1 MRNPGLFRPLFTL
14 AALLL
19 IAATST
25 WAQQDATTL
34 REPAPAETPYKLTA
48 GDYLFSGGAIGTDL
62 NLRHGSE
69 LGNVWLGY
77 FQSDQLEIHQWRTGW
92 DRTFGQTFRITPSL
106 QLASQGFSGG
116 SLQAETGETWFVG
129 AGLGRTN
136 LQPYWNLNFD
146 PNDSYTLSAGYRG
159 IPGQTLALQY
169 VRDNRNNPD
178 QRHLHLY
185 WRQSLPERQRLTVDL
200 LYKQG
205 LVDDTMISRWGYS
218 LTYDWP
224 RFFLRVAFDPNANFG
239 SDDLWRFSVGAHF

>member
-1 MRNPGLFRPLFTL
+1 MHTSGRLRSFLTL
-14 AALLL
+14 ALVLY
-19 IAATST
+19 AAASAA
-25 WAQQDATTL
+25 WAQQDAATL
-34 REPAPAETPYKLTA
+34 REPVPAETPLKLTA

-62 NLRHGSE
+62 NLRHGSD

-77 FQSDQLEIHQWRTGW
+77 FQSDQLDIHQWRTGW
-92 DRTFGQTFRITPSL
+92 DSTFGKMLRITPSV
-106 QLASQGFSGG
+106 QLASQGFIGG

-159 IPGQTLALQY
+159 TPGQTLALQY
-169 VRDNRNNPD
+169 VRDNRLNPD
-178 QRHLHLY
+178 QSHLHLY

-205 LVDDTMISRWGYS
+205 LVDDAMIARWGYS
-218 LTYDWP
+218 VTYDWP
-224 RFFLRVAFDPNANFG
+224 RFFLHVAFDPNANFA